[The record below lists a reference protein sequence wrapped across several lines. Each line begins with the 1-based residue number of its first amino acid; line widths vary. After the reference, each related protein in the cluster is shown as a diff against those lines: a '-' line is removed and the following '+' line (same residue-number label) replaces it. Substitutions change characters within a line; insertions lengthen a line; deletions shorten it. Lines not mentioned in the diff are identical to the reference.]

1 MFGKCSVN
9 AHLVHIEQMLAHGTV
24 ERGGVTET
32 GPWRRRGEGR
42 VARGGSDGGERGP
55 RGPVARPRASSLPV
69 IIRGAA
75 PEILTRHSSGEYSLC
90 VAYSSMCVV
99 IVFFIGSH

>member
-1 MFGKCSVN
+1 M
-9 AHLVHIEQMLAHGTV
+9 
-24 ERGGVTET
+24 
-32 GPWRRRGEGR
+32 
-42 VARGGSDGGERGP
+42 
-55 RGPVARPRASSLPV
+55 ARPRASSLPV

-99 IVFFIGSH
+99 LVFVIGSH

>member
-55 RGPVARPRASSLPV
+55 RGPVAVLPGLPPFLV
-69 IIRGAA
+69 ALGGGLLPGFLPGIIL
-75 PEILTRHSSGEYSLC
+75 EE
-90 VAYSSMCVV
+90 
-99 IVFFIGSH
+99 

>member
-1 MFGKCSVN
+1 M
-9 AHLVHIEQMLAHGTV
+9 LVYPEVCVISKEVFMA
-24 ERGGVTET
+24 TET
-32 GPWRRRGEGR
+32 VGRGASGSRWLRRWGEGR
-42 VARGGSDGGERGP
+42 

-99 IVFFIGSH
+99 LVFFIGSH